1 MGKAEENK
9 RVKRSRLLETAF
21 NLFTTRGAAD
31 TSVSDIAKEAGVG
44 KGTFYL
50 YFKGK
55 DDIEARIISHRTDQM
70 FSHAFKL
77 LEGRDGILFE
87 DKLIIVLNDILDQF
101 AADHMLL
108 KFIYKNLSWGVF
120 KSAMEMFST
129 EDKFSS
135 YEAFNR
141 LITKEQHKWED
152 PDMMFFAIIELVSST
167 CYEVIMRSDPVPL
180 EKYRKYM
187 NSYIRSI
194 IRDHEISDT
203 EGEAEG

>member
-9 RVKRSRLLETAF
+9 LKKKTRLLETAF
-21 NLFTTRGAAD
+21 NLFTTRGLSD

-70 FSHAFKL
+70 FSHAFKV
-77 LEGRDGILFE
+77 LEGYEDKTLAFE
-87 DKLIIVLNDILDQF
+87 DKVIVILNDILDQF

-120 KSAMEMFST
+120 KSAMEIFQT
-129 EDKFSS
+129 EERFSS
-135 YEAFNR
+135 YEALNK
-141 LITKEQHKWED
+141 LIKEEQDRWED

-167 CYEVIMRSDPVPL
+167 CYEVIMRNDPVPL

-194 IRDHEISDT
+194 IKDHEIT
-203 EGEAEG
+203 

>member
-31 TSVSDIAKEAGVG
+31 TSVSDMAKEAGVG

-77 LEGRDGILFE
+77 LEGRDGISFE